1 MYLTV
6 KQYDSAEQQ
15 ALLTAPNR
23 IDECCMPITFLHE
36 SYPVRISSERAAV
49 RYVDVMQDGRTEDTF
64 ALLIGAFPTRR
75 WPSCSEWPKRW
86 LG

>member
-23 IDECCMPITFLHE
+23 IVECCMPITFLHE

-75 WPSCSEWPKRW
+75 WPSCSE
-86 LG
+86 